1 MPKLVVGMPKRI
13 LDMPIPGMTQVFWC
27 GNDADTVRV
36 LGLLCGLL
44 CGIQHGR
51 SSGGNVHILLG
62 PTIGRKSGEL
72 PLCILPL
79 GMPKPAS
86 GMVFGATVTG
96 MSIGGSGT
104 LVDPV
109 DTVLTG

>member
-1 MPKLVVGMPKRI
+1 MGMPKLVV
-13 LDMPIPGMTQVFWC
+13 GMTQVFWC

-36 LGLLCGLL
+36 LGLL

-72 PLCILPL
+72 PL

-96 MSIGGSGT
+96 MSILGSGK
-104 LVDPV
+104 LVDP
-109 DTVLTG
+109 DGTVLTG

>member
-1 MPKLVVGMPKRI
+1 MPKLLVGMPKRI

-36 LGLLCGLL
+36 LGLLGR
-44 CGIQHGR
+44 IQHGR
-51 SSGGNVHILLG
+51 SSCGNDHILLG
-62 PTIGRKSGEL
+62 LTIGRKSGK
-72 PLCILPL
+72 LPL

-109 DTVLTG
+109 GTVLTG

>member
-36 LGLLCGLL
+36 LLGLLC
-44 CGIQHGR
+44 CIQHGR
-51 SSGGNVHILLG
+51 SASGNDHILLG
-62 PTIGRKSGEL
+62 LTIGSKSGEL
-72 PLCILPL
+72 PL
-79 GMPKPAS
+79 GMPEPAS

-109 DTVLTG
+109 GTVLTG